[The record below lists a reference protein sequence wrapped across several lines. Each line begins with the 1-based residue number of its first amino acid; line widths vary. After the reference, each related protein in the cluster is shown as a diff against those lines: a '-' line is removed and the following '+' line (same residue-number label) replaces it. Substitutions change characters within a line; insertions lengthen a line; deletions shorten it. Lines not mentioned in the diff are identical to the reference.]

1 MNDLG
6 TGEVFAGY
14 TIENRLG
21 AGGWGIVYL
30 AADPRL
36 PRPVALKLLDP
47 TMADDEARHRF
58 ALEADLTARLDHP
71 NIVTIYDRGVEGE
84 IPWIAMQYVPGGD
97 AAALLGVEP
106 ERALRIGAQI
116 ADALDH
122 AHRAGVLH
130 RDVKPSNFLITPA
143 EPGQPE
149 RVLLT
154 DFGIARLRDATSRLT
169 RTGSVT
175 GTAAYISPEQV
186 SGEEVDHRADQYS
199 LACSLFVLLTGQ
211 PPYPVSEPIA
221 LAHAHVYS
229 PPMLPGHLVPRLQ
242 VLDRV
247 FAKALAKQPDDRY
260 ATCAEFIADA
270 HRALALPV
278 PPESAATPRMPT
290 PANTTA
296 VSAPTPPTTSS
307 PASPTTSSPTRAA
320 ASSLTPPARA
330 PEDQTSSP
338 APTDTTAVSPAT
350 PPEAAGPRSRRTSP
364 LVVAAAAVAAVIIAA
379 AGFLI
384 AGTDTFGDD
393 AGGAAPVSG
402 EAAAPGGASTPGWD
416 DRHRAAATA
425 FPDLVGDKNANT
437 GWQGATCTENDPG
450 SAERRAYRDFAR
462 ISCYLPM
469 DENGTDTLS
478 FDILD
483 RAGTA
488 QAGRRLDQ
496 LITTMSEGCQPRD
509 QNMDHPRTGKTL
521 RVVTCA
527 GVDYRRDTHTSTY
540 VWTYFPGPAYT
551 RFVVVARWPGHT
563 VDALLNQWWKR
574 APLGN

>member
-58 ALEADLTARLDHP
+58 ELEADLTARLDHP
-71 NIVTIYDRGVEGE
+71 NIVTIYDRGLEGE

-97 AAALLGVEP
+97 ASTLLGIEP
-106 ERALRIGAQI
+106 DRALRIGAHI

-130 RDVKPSNFLITPA
+130 RDVKPSNFLITEA
-143 EPGQPE
+143 EPGRPE

-186 SGEEVDHRADQYS
+186 SGDEVDHRADQYS

-229 PPMLPGHLVPRLQ
+229 PPMLPGDLVPRLQ
-242 VLDRV
+242 VLDGV

-260 ATCAEFIADA
+260 PTCAEFIADA
-270 HRALALPV
+270 HRALALPI
-278 PPESAATPRMPT
+278 PPGSATTPRALT
-290 PANTTA
+290 PADTTA
-296 VSAPTPPTTSS
+296 VSASTPPTTSS
-307 PASPTTSSPTRAA
+307 PGPPAASPA
-320 ASSLTPPARA
+320 TPPARA
-330 PEDQTSSP
+330 PEDRPRSP
-338 APTDTTAVSPAT
+338 APTDTTAVSAAT
-350 PPEAAGPRSRRTSP
+350 TPDAAERRYRRTSP
-364 LVVAAAAVAAVIIAA
+364 LVVAVAAAVAVVIAV

-384 AGTDTFGDD
+384 AGADSG
-393 AGGAAPVSG
+393 GGARDSAPVSG
-402 EAAAPGGASTPGWD
+402 EAAAPGAASTPGWD
-416 DRHRAAATA
+416 GRHQAAAAA
-425 FPDLVGDKNANT
+425 FPALVGDKNGNT

-469 DENGTDTLS
+469 EENGTDTLS

-488 QAGRRLDQ
+488 QAGRGLDQ

-527 GVDYRRDTHTSTY
+527 GVDYHRDTHTSTY

-574 APLGN
+574 APFGK